1 MLKIIL
7 LNMKKNKKY
16 KTKIKN
22 RAYILLFLLIGG
34 ITYLIYADFGIK
46 KLIAVKKEKNNFQSQ
61 IQSLLNQQISIQN
74 EINKLKT
81 DTLYIEQL
89 AREKF
94 LMVKP
99 GEKVF
104 KVMDSK
110 NIN

>member
-1 MLKIIL
+1 
-7 LNMKKNKKY
+7 MKKNKKY

>member
-1 MLKIIL
+1 MLRINL

-16 KTKIKN
+16 RTKIKN
-22 RAYILLFLLIGG
+22 KVYMLLILLIGG
-34 ITYLIYADFGIK
+34 ITYLIYTDFGIK
-46 KLIAVKKEKNNFQSQ
+46 KLIAVKREKSNFQTQ

-74 EINKLKT
+74 EITKLKT
-81 DTLYIEQL
+81 DTLYVEQL

-104 KVMDSK
+104 KIMDSK
-110 NIN
+110 TIN

>member
-1 MLKIIL
+1 
-7 LNMKKNKKY
+7 
-16 KTKIKN
+16 KIKN
-22 RAYILLFLLIGG
+22 RVYILLILLIGG
-34 ITYLIYADFGIK
+34 TAYLVYTDFGIK
-46 KLIAVKKEKNNFQSQ
+46 KLITVKREKNNFQTQ

-74 EINKLKT
+74 EITKLKT

-104 KVMDSK
+104 KVLDLK
-110 NIN
+110 TIN

>member
-110 NIN
+110 SIN

>member
-104 KVMDSK
+104 KVMDLK

>member
-1 MLKIIL
+1 
-7 LNMKKNKKY
+7 MKKNKKY

-46 KLIAVKKEKNNFQSQ
+46 KSIAVKKEKNNFQSQ

>member
-16 KTKIKN
+16 KSKIKN
-22 RAYILLFLLIGG
+22 RAYILLFLLISG

>member
-1 MLKIIL
+1 MLRIIL

-22 RAYILLFLLIGG
+22 RGYILLFLIIIG
-34 ITYLIYADFGIK
+34 ITYLVYTDFGIK
-46 KLIAVKKEKNNFQSQ
+46 KLIAVKKEKNNLQTQ
-61 IQSLLNQQISIQN
+61 IQSLLNQQIAIQN
-74 EINKLKT
+74 EINQLKT

-94 LMVKP
+94 LMVRP

-104 KVMDSK
+104 RVKDLKSV
-110 NIN
+110 N

>member
-1 MLKIIL
+1 MLKISL

-16 KTKIKN
+16 KAKVKN
-22 RAYILLFLLIGG
+22 RAYILFFLLTGG
-34 ITYLIYADFGIK
+34 IIYLVYADFGIK
-46 KLIAVKKEKNNFQSQ
+46 KLIDVKKEKNHFQTQ

-74 EINKLKT
+74 EINKLKI

-110 NIN
+110 TTN

>member
-1 MLKIIL
+1 MLRISL

-16 KTKIKN
+16 RTKIKN
-22 RAYILLFLLIGG
+22 RVYILLILLVGG
-34 ITYLIYADFGIK
+34 ITYLVYTDFGIK
-46 KLIAVKKEKNNFQSQ
+46 KLVAIKREKNNFQTQ

-74 EINKLKT
+74 EITKLKI
-81 DTLYIEQL
+81 DTLYVEQL

-104 KVMDSK
+104 KIMDSK
-110 NIN
+110 TIN

>member
-1 MLKIIL
+1 
-7 LNMKKNKKY
+7 MK
-16 KTKIKN
+16 
-22 RAYILLFLLIGG
+22 R
-34 ITYLIYADFGIK
+34 
-46 KLIAVKKEKNNFQSQ
+46 EKNNLQTQ
-61 IQSLLNQQISIQN
+61 IWSLQNQQISIQN
-74 EINKLKT
+74 EITKLKL

-110 NIN
+110 TVN